1 MVLPICNHK
10 CNCYLEL
17 VPGLYVTILLL
28 YLATAMENPKI
39 DGKEC
44 LL

>member
-10 CNCYLEL
+10 YNCYLEL
-17 VPGLYVTILLL
+17 VPDLYVTILFL
-28 YLATAMENPKI
+28 YLATATKNQKI